1 MFAAE
6 SIHAPRPARARNS
19 IAHLATLFAPL
30 LLAATGFASAAAAQ
44 SQTNPAQGDTTTRLA
59 TVKVTAT
66 KTPRTVGRLPEVS
79 AADGRIYSGK
89 KTEVIT
95 LDSLAANTVQNV
107 SRQILGRVPG
117 ATFSE
122 TEGSGFPSNG
132 IGFRGLDPTQSAEV
146 NTRQNGINIAADL
159 YGYPETYYTPP
170 MEAIERIEVVRG
182 ASSLQFGPQFGGV
195 VNYITRQ
202 GALNTRP
209 TFATQNSTGSF
220 GLFSSFNSLGG
231 GTDRTTYYGYVQ
243 YRAQDGWRPN
253 SDVRQVSAYGTV
265 GFRASDRVKLTGEY
279 SLLRNRIQMPGGLS
293 DAQYA
298 ASDQQS
304 FRARNWLA
312 TPWNILTG
320 KAEVQLSPS
329 ATWVTNASYM
339 FSQRYL
345 VWRDEDGGP
354 QAPDEVDPSTGTYS
368 VREVDR
374 ERFNNFTTESRVL
387 LDYSLLGT
395 RNTLGTGVRLFTGDM
410 GRKHDGPGSTGSD
423 FDMKLYGGPF
433 GSQLRFGTANASAYA
448 ENLIRVSDRLSV
460 TPGVRY
466 EYLYSTVR
474 GVSDTTFSPQQKT
487 RSFALFGTGA
497 QYALSPSTSLYA
509 NVSQAYRPITYDAL
523 TPFASVSRIDPNLK
537 DARGYNADLGW
548 RGTVPGLLTFDVS
561 GFYLRYND
569 RVGTF
574 SANDASGATY
584 TEVTNIANSVH
595 RGVEAYVEL
604 APAALF
610 GAAASRST
618 AIGSFRLFD
627 SFAYVDARYVSGK
640 FNGNRVE
647 QAPRIVNRT
656 GATYELGAASLSLQ
670 VSQTARSY
678 SDANNTVASEDAVIG
693 VVPAYQVLDLSGSYR
708 LSSRLGFKF
717 GVNNL
722 ADRRYFT
729 KRAAEYPGPG
739 IIPGI
744 GRSAYFTF
752 TAGTR

>member
-1 MFAAE
+1 MFQAE
-6 SIHAPRPARARNS
+6 WVHSIRRKRARN
-19 IAHLATLFAPL
+19 AVTRLASLLA
-30 LLAATGFASAAAAQ
+30 LLAAAGYASPAIAQ
-44 SQTNPAQGDTTTRLA
+44 SPATPRGDTTARLE

-66 KTPRTVGRLPEVS
+66 RTPRTVGRLPEVS
-79 AADGRIYSGK
+79 AADGRIYSGR

-132 IGFRGLDPTQSAEV
+132 IGFRGLDPTQSVEV

-202 GALNTRP
+202 GTLNTRP
-209 TFATQNSTGSF
+209 TFTTQNSTGSF
-220 GLFSSFNSLGG
+220 GLFGSFNSLGG

-253 SDVRQVSAYGTV
+253 SGVRQVSAYGTV

-293 DAQYA
+293 DAAYA
-298 ASDQQS
+298 AGDRQS
-304 FRARNWLA
+304 FRTRNWLA
-312 TPWNILTG
+312 SPWNILTG
-320 KAEVQLSPS
+320 KAEVQLSPR
-329 ATWVTNASYM
+329 ATWVTNTSYM

-345 VWRDEDGGP
+345 VWKDEDGAPQGP
-354 QAPDEVDPSTGTYS
+354 ETIDPATGTFS
-368 VREVDR
+368 IREVDR
-374 ERFNNFTTESRVL
+374 EKFNNFTAESRVL
-387 LDYSLLGT
+387 LAHSFLGLS
-395 RNTLGTGVRLFTGDM
+395 NTLATGVRLFGGSM
-410 GRKHDGPGSTGSD
+410 GRDHEGPGSTGSG
-423 FDMKLYGGPF
+423 FDMRLYGGPY
-433 GSQLRFGTANASAYA
+433 GASLRFGTANASAYA

-474 GVSDTTFSPQQKT
+474 GMSDTTFSPQQKT
-487 RSFALFGTGA
+487 RSFALFGAGA
-497 QYALSPSTSLYA
+497 QYAMSPSTSLYA

-523 TPFASVSRIDPNLK
+523 TPFASVSRIDPNLR

-561 GFYLRYND
+561 GFYLRYNN

-574 SANDASGATY
+574 SATDASGATY

-610 GAAASRST
+610 GDAGSRS
-618 AIGSFRLFD
+618 AGIGSLRLFD
-627 SFAYVDARYVSGK
+627 SFAYVDARYVSGQ
-640 FNGNRVE
+640 FSGNRVE

-670 VSQTARSY
+670 VSQTARSF

-708 LSSRLGFKF
+708 LSSRFGFKF

-739 IIPGI
+739 IVPGI